1 MLALTCFLLPAKI
14 CLFYAIKFQHNIIN
28 PNAMQRRSWR
38 MVPKAGSIDRL
49 KLVEEEIHDPESN
62 EVQIEVKSI
71 GFNFADI
78 FAMFGLYGAT
88 PKGSFIPGLEFAGV
102 ISGVGSEVTQYKPGE
117 RVMGVTK
124 FGGYTSRLNID
135 AGYVIPIPESWN
147 FEEGAAY
154 LVQVLTAHYGLIE
167 LGNIKKGS
175 TVLIHSAAGGV
186 GVWANRIAKQFDA
199 YTIGCVG
206 SHSKLEFLKNE
217 GYDHGF
223 VRSKNFRSDLKK
235 AIGDR
240 DLNIVMECVG
250 GRVFLDSY
258 LEMAPEG
265 RIIVYGSARYAQ
277 PGAKPNYLKLLWQ
290 FYKRPLLDPQKMIE
304 QNKSVM
310 GFNLIYL
317 YENVALLHDILGKLK
332 KMDLGKPY
340 VGHVF
345 EFEKLKDAIS
355 LFQSGSTSG
364 KVVVNV

>member
-1 MLALTCFLLPAKI
+1 
-14 CLFYAIKFQHNIIN
+14 
-28 PNAMQRRSWR
+28 MQRRSWR
-38 MVPKAGSIDRL
+38 MVPKAGSIKNL
-49 KLVEEEIHDPESN
+49 KLVEESLSEPTPN
-62 EVQIEVKSI
+62 EVQVEVKSI

-88 PKGSFIPGLEFAGV
+88 PEGSFIPGLEF
-102 ISGVGSEVTQYKPGE
+102 SGTILKTGKKVKNLQEGQQI
-117 RVMGVTK
+117 MGVTK
-124 FGGYTSRLNID
+124 FGGYTSHLNID
-135 AGYVIPIPESWN
+135 ARYVIPMPETWN

-154 LVQVLTAHYGLIE
+154 LVQVLTAYYGLIE
-167 LGNIKKGS
+167 LGNIRKGS

-206 SHSKLEFLKNE
+206 NKSKLDFLKAE

-223 VRSKNFRSDLKK
+223 VRTKNFRSDLRK

-240 DLNIVMECVG
+240 DLNLVMECIG

-265 RIIVYGSARYAQ
+265 RVIVYGSARYAQ
-277 PGAKPNYLKLLWQ
+277 PGSTPNYLKLLWQ
-290 FYKRPLLDPQKMIE
+290 FYKRPRMDPQKMIE

-317 YENVALLHDILGKLK
+317 YENASLLHEILGKLN
-332 KMDLGKPY
+332 KMDLGKPV
-340 VGHVF
+340 VGHSF
-345 EFEKLKDAIS
+345 KFEKLKNAIS
-355 LFQSGSTSG
+355 LFQSGNTSG

>member
-1 MLALTCFLLPAKI
+1 ML
-14 CLFYAIKFQHNIIN
+14 
-28 PNAMQRRSWR
+28 RRSWR
-38 MVPKAGSIDRL
+38 MVPKAGTIDNL
-49 KLVEEEIHDPESN
+49 KLVEEEIPDPEAN
-62 EVQIEVKSI
+62 EVQIEVQSI

-88 PKGSFIPGLEFAGV
+88 PKGSFIPGLEFSGV
-102 ISGVGSEVTQYKPGE
+102 ITGLGSNVSQFKTGQH
-117 RVMGVTK
+117 VMGVTK

-135 AGYVIPIPESWN
+135 AGYLIPMPESWT

-154 LVQVLTAHYGLIE
+154 LVQVLTAYYGLIE
-167 LGNIKKGS
+167 LGNIQKGS
-175 TVLIHSAAGGV
+175 TVLVQSAAGGV
-186 GVWANRIAKQFDA
+186 GIWANRIAKQFDA

-206 SHSKLEFLKNE
+206 SDSKLKFLQEE

-223 VRSKNFRSDLKK
+223 VRNKNFRSDLKK

-240 DLNIVMECVG
+240 ELNIVMECVG

-258 LEMAPEG
+258 LEMAAEG

-277 PGAKPNYLKLLWQ
+277 PGARPNYLKLLWQ
-290 FYKRPLLDPQKMIE
+290 FYKRPKLDPQKMIE

-317 YENVALLHDILGKLK
+317 YENVALLHNILGELK

-345 EFEKLKDAIS
+345 EFDKLKDAIS
-355 LFQSGSTSG
+355 LFQSGNTSG